1 MFTDRYIDWRST
13 NNHKISFTDS
23 MLRATSGI
31 ADVIV
36 DTCQGDSGG
45 PLVRE
50 VSKL

>member
-1 MFTDRYIDWRST
+1 MFTDRYINWRST
-13 NNHKISFTDS
+13 NIPKISFTDS
-23 MLRATSGI
+23 MLCATSGI

-36 DTCQGDSGG
+36 DACQGDSGG